1 MTELEF
7 AWNATVNSILSARSE
22 PHMPEA
28 TDLPVLILT
37 GLLGS
42 GKTTIFRQL
51 LSGDHELR
59 IAVIVNDV
67 ASINIDGLFLAE
79 SGVEQIELTN
89 GCMCCSLSDDLEAEL
104 NQITEARTFDAIVI
118 EASGASDPVSV
129 ANAIRNVNGCRID
142 GIIAVADA
150 EQICRQ
156 IHDNNMGHLA
166 KRQLQT
172 SHLVLLS
179 KTDYVDADKL
189 AQATKQ
195 IAEVAPGR
203 MVLPCEV
210 GRIDPQILLSA
221 AMRGAAF
228 EPELETHTVGLA
240 TQVIEPAG
248 PWKVADLQDWLMSD
262 NLALLRIK
270 GWFLGCDNET
280 YELQLVGSRW
290 TITEVATQTYE
301 HALAII
307 GRDSE
312 ALSSAISDLQ
322 KLTSS

>member
-1 MTELEF
+1 
-7 AWNATVNSILSARSE
+7 
-22 PHMPEA
+22 MPAA

-51 LSGDHELR
+51 LSGDHKLR

-79 SGVEQIELTN
+79 SGAEQIELTN

-104 NQITEARTFDAIVI
+104 KQITEATTFDAVVI
-118 EASGASDPVSV
+118 EASGVSDPVSV
-129 ANAIRNVNGCRID
+129 ANAIRNVSGCRID

-150 EQICRQ
+150 EQICDQ
-156 IHDNNMGHLA
+156 IHDENMGHLA

-179 KTDYVDADKL
+179 NTDYVDANQL

-203 MVLPCEV
+203 MVLPCEF

-221 AMRGAAF
+221 AMRGLAF
-228 EPELETHTVGLA
+228 EPDLETHTVGLA
-240 TQVIEPAG
+240 TKVIEPAG
-248 PWKVADLQDWLMSD
+248 PWQVTDLQDWLMSED
-262 NLALLRIK
+262 LDLLRIK
-270 GWFLGCDNET
+270 GWFLGCDNKT

-290 TITEVATQTYE
+290 TITEISAQIYE

-307 GRDSE
+307 GRNSN
-312 ALSSAISDLQ
+312 ALNAAVSVLQ
-322 KLTSS
+322 KLTPT

>member
-7 AWNATVNSILSARSE
+7 AWNATVNSILSARSDSHR
-22 PHMPEA
+22 PGG

-51 LSGDHELR
+51 LNGDHKLR

-104 NQITEARTFDAIVI
+104 NQIAEAEIFDAVVI

-129 ANAIRNVNGCRID
+129 ANAIRNVKGCRID

-156 IHDNNMGHLA
+156 IHDENMGHLA

-172 SHLVLLS
+172 SQLILLS
-179 KTDYVDADKL
+179 KADYVDADQL
-189 AQATKQ
+189 AQAIKQ

-203 MVLPCEV
+203 MVLPCEF
-210 GRIDPQILLSA
+210 GHIDPQILMSA
-221 AMRGAAF
+221 AMRGVAL
-228 EPELETHTVGLA
+228 EPEPETHTVGLA
-240 TQVIEPAG
+240 TEVIEPAG
-248 PWKVADLQDWLMSD
+248 PWPLADLQEWLMSD
-262 NLALLRIK
+262 NLDLLRIK
-270 GWFLGCDNET
+270 GWFLGSDNET

-290 TITEVATQTYE
+290 TITEVDIQTYK

-307 GRDSE
+307 GGDSN
-312 ALSSAISDLQ
+312 ALNAAVSVLQ
-322 KLTSS
+322 NLTPT